1 MNKLKIGWAEV
12 DITPDKMVSL
22 AGQFAERI
30 SEYVEKPITA
40 TALAIEAGGEQ
51 VVMVSCDLVGVP
63 SGLLEAI
70 REHLEGNTAGLD
82 PMKTVFSATH
92 IHTGPNFARG
102 SKLNKYAGVT
112 SRQLL
117 EEAMPEGRK

>member
-1 MNKLKIGWAEV
+1 MNKIKIGWAEI

-40 TALAIEAGGEQ
+40 TALAIEVGDEQ

-63 SGLLEAI
+63 AGLLAGI
-70 REHLEGNTAGLD
+70 RENLVGNTVGLD

-102 SKLNKYAGVT
+102 SKLNKLAGVT
-112 SRQLL
+112 SSQLL
-117 EEAMPEGRK
+117 EEAMP